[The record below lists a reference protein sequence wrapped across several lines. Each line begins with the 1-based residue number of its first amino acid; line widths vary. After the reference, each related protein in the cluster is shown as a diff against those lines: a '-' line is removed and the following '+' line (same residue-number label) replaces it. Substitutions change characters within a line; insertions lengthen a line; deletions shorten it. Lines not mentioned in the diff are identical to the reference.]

1 MENQITIKTEVTV
14 KSEIDVT
21 ITLPYYCKSNDG
33 VKFAKIHGTGA
44 YDCIRVTKRPK
55 TKDIEETMPS
65 FVLSN
70 DYTPCTEQDFLTAFN
85 EASNHLSKLANS

>member
-1 MENQITIKTEVTV
+1 MENQITIKKEVTV

-33 VKFAKIHGTGA
+33 TKVAKVYGEGQF
-44 YDCIRVTKRPK
+44 DCIRVNTYNGLH
-55 TKDIEETMPS
+55 DIYSTMS
-65 FVLSN
+65 KFVLGE
-70 DYTPCTEQDFLTAFN
+70 DYTQCTEIDFLTAFN